1 MGTLKVLHA
10 HDLNDMSS
18 NELRELLS
26 EQRKL
31 KMRIDGK
38 NKSPMA
44 HPLEH
49 PSGEARQNR
58 KTIARIMTILVK
70 RKEPCVLRTEVK

>member
-1 MGTLKVLHA
+1 MQAKHELNVLHA
-10 HDLNDMSS
+10 KDLNAMSS
-18 NELRELLS
+18 DELREMLAKCRLD
-26 EQRKL
+26 

-44 HPLEH
+44 HPLAH

-58 KTIARIMTILVK
+58 KTIARILTILVK
-70 RKEPCVLRTEVK
+70 RKERCI